1 MQNLQAYLEHIR
13 KDYVQ
18 FQTAMGA
25 SEECNRRMI
34 AEFDAKLAYTVGKK
48 YIKIT
53 SNGSAHSFVLREDS
67 GKFRAGDILK
77 AASWAAPATNFAR
90 GNVLAGKFSNVRW
103 TGA

>member
-1 MQNLQAYLEHIR
+1 MQNLQAYLEHIC
-13 KDYVQ
+13 KDYQQ
-18 FQTAMGA
+18 FQNTMNSDADT
-25 SEECNRRMI
+25 NRRMI
-34 AEFDAKLAYTVGKK
+34 KEFDAKLAYTVGKK

-53 SNGSAHSFVLREDS
+53 SGGSAHSFVLREDA
-67 GKFRAGDILK
+67 GKFRTGDILK